1 MVGIEKLSKKCVYA
15 LRAIFELSS
24 RSTSGPVKIQNIAS
38 SQAIPPR
45 FLEVILAELKHGG
58 FVESRRGSDGGYIL
72 AQSAKTLAV
81 GEILSFLL
89 KGSYKI
95 KPPSVNKDYRF
106 GDYAFAE
113 MTKNISQ
120 AISNIY
126 DNTTFADLIQR
137 ELEMRKQYVP
147 NYAI

>member
-1 MVGIEKLSKKCVYA
+1 M
-15 LRAIFELSS
+15 
-24 RSTSGPVKIQNIAS
+24 KIQNIAT

-72 AQSAKTLAV
+72 AQPVKELTV

-89 KGSYKI
+89 KGSYKL
-95 KPPSVNKDYRF
+95 KSPSVYKDYRF

-113 MTKNISQ
+113 MAKNINH

-126 DNTTFADLIQR
+126 DKTTFTDLVER
-137 ELEMRKQYVP
+137 ELEMRKKYVP